1 MLHFSVFLC
10 TALDL
15 PIIFNGRFF
24 NVNMIFC
31 EDRILFCF
39 QFEKPGRRDDFDY
52 PQMAKEAVT
61 KALNDA
67 GLQISDIKQ
76 ACVGYVYGM

>member
-1 MLHFSVFLC
+1 MSVFVPCVCFSCVCFEL
-10 TALDL
+10 
-15 PIIFNGRFF
+15 
-24 NVNMIFC
+24 
-31 EDRILFCF
+31 RILFCF

-61 KALNDA
+61 MALNDA
-67 GLQISDIKQ
+67 GLHISDVKQ